1 MRRIVGASIFFGIAA
16 AGLVAPVSAADDILV
31 SKPHRDLVSRFYI
44 GADIG
49 YASYREMD
57 DGSAG
62 YSLYGGYHLNEV
74 LAIDLG
80 WADLGDVTNRN
91 KDAEVSALYLD
102 VMGKFPL
109 QTDLTLFGK
118 LGLAK
123 WNYDVTQGAA
133 PDSDSDTDVYF
144 GIGMDYDVSG
154 NSAVRFS
161 VDYFSIKPE
170 LFNIKQDD
178 ENIIFFSV
186 GYVYKP

>member
-1 MRRIVGASIFFGIAA
+1 MRKIVGASIVIGVAA
-16 AGLVAPVSAADDILV
+16 AGLVAPVCAADDILI

-49 YASYREMD
+49 YASYQEMD

-62 YSLYGGYHLNEV
+62 FSLYGGYNLNEV

-80 WADLGDVTNRN
+80 WTDLGDVTGDS

-102 VMGKFPL
+102 IMGRFPL

-118 LGLAK
+118 VGLAS
-123 WNYDVTQGAA
+123 WDYEATQGAA
-133 PDSDSDTDVYF
+133 TDSDSDIDVYF

-154 NSAVRFS
+154 SSAVRFS
-161 VDYFSIKPE
+161 ADFFSIKPE
-170 LFNIKQDD
+170 LFNVKQDD
-178 ENIIFFSV
+178 ENLIFFSI
-186 GYVYKP
+186 GYVYKL